1 MVNEKVV
8 VFRCGQEEYAISV
21 DYIVSI
27 EKMDYI
33 NRVPHLPSYMLGMT
47 KNRGEL
53 VPVMD
58 LEQILLHQTTEDE
71 ARLIM
76 IQVPGFLFA
85 LRVNEAKEI
94 LDIEEDALKQIGLV
108 NYAKT
113 QYFKA
118 VANLENRMITIIAP
132 EILCDTLEG
141 IKEIK
146 AYVTKLKE

>member
-1 MVNEKVV
+1 MANEKVV

-21 DYIVSI
+21 DHIVSI
-27 EKMDYI
+27 EKMDRI

-53 VPVMD
+53 VPVID

-76 IQVPGFLFA
+76 IQVPNFLFA